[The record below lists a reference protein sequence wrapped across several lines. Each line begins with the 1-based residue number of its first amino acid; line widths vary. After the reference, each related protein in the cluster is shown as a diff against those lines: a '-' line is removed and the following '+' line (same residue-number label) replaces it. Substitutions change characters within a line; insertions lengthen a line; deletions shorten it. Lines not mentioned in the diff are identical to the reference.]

1 MAAWLLL
8 AMATPSHACTNL
20 IVGKKASA
28 DGSVMIT
35 YNADDYGSYGY
46 LRHYPA
52 AQHPKGTMRK
62 LYHYETNN
70 YLGEI
75 PEAAYTYNVMGQINE
90 HQLSI
95 METTF
100 GGREELVDTTGLMD
114 YGELMYVTLQR
125 HRI

>member
-1 MAAWLLL
+1 MKHFLRSMAAWLLL

-62 LYHYETNN
+62 LYLYRSAICLRMCLLWKRQSVIAVCSCNMTATV
-70 YLGEI
+70 L
-75 PEAAYTYNVMGQINE
+75 TLING
-90 HQLSI
+90 S
-95 METTF
+95 
-100 GGREELVDTTGLMD
+100 DA
-114 YGELMYVTLQR
+114 
-125 HRI
+125 